1 MGRIELPVIAACSE
15 SKSQFVMIFSG
26 NVLPANLEIGCEAAK
41 HHDSV
46 VLLHLT
52 DQDQDMK
59 LDPALTGFPVVSYL
73 RPTKGVSW
81 RRFTSVLPIII
92 FALRKLKFRQ
102 HHKNVL
108 VANSLDTLLVCV
120 CISFFCQASVRY
132 VVRDLHRLQLQ
143 SGVTAK
149 FVQLLERLLLQRIQM
164 LAVSSSGFYDFYYS
178 ARYRGPVELLEN
190 LPAFSELMVKSRE
203 STQTAVDQSA
213 EVVSPRLTIG
223 YFGLVRYLPPLEK
236 LIQAVEKLSDNR
248 KLVEVRIA
256 GEGVEKL
263 IAACG
268 EKDFVIYGGSFNYSE
283 SIASLYEGVDLIY
296 AVYDSSDRNCQVAMP
311 TKFYESLLF
320 KIPILVAKGTLVGR
334 EVSEL
339 GTGTSVNVDDPRE
352 LLNTLEEAVSAD
364 GWYSSALRA
373 LAKNDLPRRLEV
385 LQENLA
391 KVAGPAKV

>member
-1 MGRIELPVIAACSE
+1 MGRIEPSVIAACSE

-41 HHDSV
+41 YHDSV

-92 FALRKLKFRQ
+92 FALRKLKFRK

-132 VVRDLHRLQLQ
+132 VVRDLNRLQLQ
-143 SGVTAK
+143 SGVAAK

-178 ARYRGPVELLEN
+178 TRYGGPVELLEN
-190 LPAFSELMVKSRE
+190 LPAFSGLMVTTRE
-203 STQTAVDQSA
+203 STQIAVDQSA

-236 LIQAVEKLSDNR
+236 LIQVVEKLNDNR

-339 GTGTSVNVDDPRE
+339 GIGTSVNVADSRE
-352 LLNTLEEAVSAD
+352 LLNALDEAVSSD
-364 GWYSSALRA
+364 GWYSSARRA
-373 LAKNDLPRRLEV
+373 LAKNDLPRRLEI